1 MLNTD
6 LAIPYFRDYGIKRA
20 ALFGS
25 QARGDAA
32 EYSDIDLVVSFGRE
46 YDLLD
51 IIALKQDLEDV
62 FHLSVD
68 VITYSAL
75 QQDSFSQN
83 VLREEKIIYE
93 QQ

>member
-1 MLNTD
+1 MLDYN
-6 LAIPYFRDYGIKRA
+6 LAIPFFRDYGIKRA

-32 EYSDIDLVVSFGRE
+32 EYSDIDLIVSFNKE

-51 IIALKQDLEDV
+51 IIALKQDLENV
-62 FHLSVD
+62 FHVPVD
-68 VITYSAL
+68 VITYNAL
-75 QQDSFSQN
+75 QHDAFAQN
-83 VLREEKIIYE
+83 VLREERVIYE